1 MDLMEKVAGRCQ
13 VRDRDVDIYF
23 IKLKKNKMKQGAK
36 TPIRCHCSAEC
47 PRSTFC
53 KFVNPLTNHIP
64 VDFGDGKSAE
74 AS

>member
-1 MDLMEKVAGRCQ
+1 MEMFEKITGHCQ
-13 VRDRDVDIYF
+13 ERGHEVDILF
-23 IKLKKNKMKQGAK
+23 VNLKKGKTKQGAK
-36 TPIRCHCSAEC
+36 TPIRCQSANEC

-64 VDFGDGKSAE
+64 VDMETTSTK